1 MRLLASG
8 DGIRSQS
15 IEWANPEPPGIAAAG
30 PATTAHVGEPPSVG
44 RERESAARLKD
55 RGASLRKVDE
65 HPHVLARHRPA
76 VASPSPHRRRD
87 GHGGERD
94 RSHTHDPRFS
104 ACYRMGRRCYSHE
117 GGPRQRRGESL
128 ALSNR
133 SAGSLANAVST
144 AASTPGGI
152 VFRTS
157 VGRSGSALTTFAT
170 IAWIELPV
178 NGGSP
183 VSISYVTAPNA

>member
-1 MRLLASG
+1 MSTRTFSRDTG
-8 DGIRSQS
+8 RRSPRQPHTAA
-15 IEWANPEPPGIAAAG
+15 ETATAARAIAATRTIHG
-30 PATTAHVGEPPSVG
+30 CRPATGWDGDATVTRVGLD
-44 RERESAARLKD
+44 SAAAK
-55 RGASLRKVDE
+55 
-65 HPHVLARHRPA
+65 
-76 VASPSPHRRRD
+76 
-87 GHGGERD
+87 
-94 RSHTHDPRFS
+94 
-104 ACYRMGRRCYSHE
+104 
-117 GGPRQRRGESL
+117 SL

-183 VSISYVTAPNA
+183 VSISYVTAPSA